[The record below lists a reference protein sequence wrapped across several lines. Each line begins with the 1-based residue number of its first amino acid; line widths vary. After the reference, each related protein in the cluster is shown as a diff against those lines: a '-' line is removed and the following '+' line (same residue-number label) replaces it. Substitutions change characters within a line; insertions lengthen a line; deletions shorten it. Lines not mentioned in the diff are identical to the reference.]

1 MTELQKPGVIFGWW
15 WVIIVIIIL
24 FLVLV
29 FWPCSALKA

>member
-29 FWPCSALKA
+29 FWPCSAFKA

>member
-1 MTELQKPGVIFGWW
+1 MTELRKPGVIFGWW

-29 FWPCSALKA
+29 FWPVSGL

>member
-1 MTELQKPGVIFGWW
+1 MAELQKPGPIFGWW

-29 FWPCSALKA
+29 FWPLSGL

>member
-1 MTELQKPGVIFGWW
+1 MTELQKPGVVFGWW

-29 FWPCSALKA
+29 FWPVSMIKA

>member
-1 MTELQKPGVIFGWW
+1 MPELQKPGPIFGWW

-29 FWPCSALKA
+29 FWPLSGL